1 MPVTPNI
8 QALRF
13 FDKRPFSTRSR
24 NERRSRAQPSPPQ
37 LSTPPPPPTAVQPE
51 QTVHVVD
58 CGSNDLNM
66 QCQRSLSEPPQ
77 SRLNRLRRKTSKW
90 FTNRR
95 PVKDISSLDS
105 SPTLDSPL
113 SREANITANLRPALK
128 PQVESEEDV
137 QRLPRAVH
145 FDGTLE
151 YLEDKFNIVPPWG
164 TCPQWVGIR
173 SSLHYSPSDHAETLS
188 DVYQTDTIIRRAR
201 RHPRR
206 SALPAEYHNNSTT
219 GSSVGS
225 GDASCASPVSQ
236 ISTRRTSLQTSGPES
251 TKNFVIPEHTSS
263 SSDASSASTTV
274 IRHDAKPKLPSVSES
289 FADALKRFPV
299 DEKSPKV
306 RPSKIETIE
315 DISCLKIYL
324 ETFFNERYIEP
335 RSERSIRRQRLYDHL
350 DQSSLS
356 VSEKEELIRQ
366 WEQSE
371 STHLRRLR
379 TLKSTSVVRH
389 ATKGTFNAGFQELRI
404 LGKGNFGQVKLVTD
418 ADHFLTEEP
427 SPCSVD
433 NAPCTTL
440 VRRGSQDP
448 RRMKDYY
455 AMKVIRK
462 AEQIRQCQEAHLRG
476 ERDFLV
482 KAEGSQW
489 IVPLIASFQD
499 NTNLYLV
506 MEFMI
511 GGDFLQY
518 LLRHDILSEEDTKF
532 YMAEMILGIEE
543 THKMGWMHRDV
554 KPDNFLIHSS
564 GHLKIS
570 DFGLAFDNHWS
581 HFNDYYDTIHHS
593 ILTKYDINF
602 KGDAHDERDRARTT
616 RQRHRVRGHTRTGD
630 LSLDM
635 DNAYD
640 IEQLLRTP
648 SRMQKDRPVSIVGTR
663 LYMAPEVVAGHS
675 YDGRCD
681 WWSLGCIIFE
691 CFYSRTPFFCGDKVK
706 TANLIMNHRNTLRF
720 PPGERLSHSGIA
732 YPAPSETAINLMK
745 LLLREQDRRLGSVA
759 YTRRPYR
766 YPRRHHSAPE
776 PSLIAANDAEEIK
789 AHPFFSTIHWDS
801 LHRSRPPFVPEAVE
815 DVAMYFEPEDN
826 LINGIGTSYM
836 SLRERADPKAKP
848 WVNQQLMG
856 PYYERWVAEQRAIE
870 KFQMGFPRWTDR
882 YFEACKKEYGDHW
895 ESFKRHRINETRNA
909 KLRRGIDLD
918 EEINQVFGMRG
929 RVPRPKDIML
939 RDPRWKDRVLERRK
953 VGAFLG
959 YTYRSPRYIFPEV
972 GKEKTPV
979 FSRPTIIP
987 VNDHDDHE

>member
-1 MPVTPNI
+1 MP
-8 QALRF
+8 
-13 FDKRPFSTRSR
+13 S
-24 NERRSRAQPSPPQ
+24 
-37 LSTPPPPPTAVQPE
+37 E

-66 QCQRSLSEPPQ
+66 QCQGSLSEPPQ

-95 PVKDISSLDS
+95 PAK
-105 SPTLDSPL
+105 
-113 SREANITANLRPALK
+113 ALK

-151 YLEDKFNIVPPWG
+151 CVEDKFNIVPPWG

-225 GDASCASPVSQ
+225 ADVSSASPVSQ

-251 TKNFVIPEHTSS
+251 TKNSTIPEHTSS

-274 IRHDAKPKLPSVSES
+274 IHHDAKPKLPSVPES

-306 RPSKIETIE
+306 RPWKIETIE

-404 LGKGNFGQVKLVTD
+404 LGKGSFGQVKLVTD
-418 ADHFLTEEP
+418 AEHFLTEEP
-427 SPCSVD
+427 SPCSLD

-462 AEQIRQCQEAHLRG
+462 AEQIRQCQEARLRG

-518 LLRHDILSEEDTKF
+518 LIRHDILSEEDTKF

-543 THKMGWMHRDV
+543 THKMGWIHRDV

-570 DFGLAFDNHWS
+570 DFGLAFDSHWS
-581 HFNDYYDTIHHS
+581 HFNDYYDTMRHS
-593 ILTKYDINF
+593 ILTKYDINL
-602 KGDAHDERDRARTT
+602 KGDAQDERDKRDERDRARTA
-616 RQRHRVRGHTRTGD
+616 RQRNGVRGHTRTGD

-640 IEQLLRTP
+640 IEQLLRMP
-648 SRMQKDRPVSIVGTR
+648 SRMQKDRPVSCVGTKQ
-663 LYMAPEVVAGHS
+663 YMAPELVAGQP

-681 WWSLGCIIFE
+681 WWSLGCIIFD
-691 CFYSRTPFFCGDKVK
+691 CFYSRTPFICGDKEK
-706 TANLIMNHRNTLRF
+706 TANSIMNHRNTLRF

-745 LLLREQDRRLGSVA
+745 LLLREQDRRLGSAA
-759 YTRRPYR
+759 YTRCR
-766 YPRRHHSAPE
+766 YPKRHRSAPE
-776 PSLIAANDAEEIK
+776 SSVVAANDAEEIK
-789 AHPFFSTIHWDS
+789 AHPFFSTIHWES

-836 SLRERADPKAKP
+836 SLREKADPKAKP

-856 PYYERWVAEQRAIE
+856 PYYEGWVAEQRAIE
-870 KFQMGFPRWTDR
+870 KFRMGFPRWTEK

-895 ESFKRHRINETRNA
+895 EGFKRHRINETRNA

-918 EEINQVFGMRG
+918 EEVNQIFGMRG
-929 RVPRPKDIML
+929 RIPRPKDIIL

>member
-58 CGSNDLNM
+58 CGSNHLNM
-66 QCQRSLSEPPQ
+66 QCQGSLSEPPQ

-95 PVKDISSLDS
+95 PAK
-105 SPTLDSPL
+105 
-113 SREANITANLRPALK
+113 ALK

-137 QRLPRAVH
+137 QKLPRAVH

-151 YLEDKFNIVPPWG
+151 CVKDKFNIVPPWG

-225 GDASCASPVSQ
+225 ADVSSASPVSQ

-251 TKNFVIPEHTSS
+251 TKNSAIPGHTSS

-274 IRHDAKPKLPSVSES
+274 IRHDAKPKLPSVPES

-306 RPSKIETIE
+306 RPWKIETIE

-404 LGKGNFGQVKLVTD
+404 LGKGSFGQVKLVTD
-418 ADHFLTEEP
+418 AEHFLTEEP
-427 SPCSVD
+427 SPCSLD

-462 AEQIRQCQEAHLRG
+462 AEQIRQCQEARLRG

-518 LLRHDILSEEDTKF
+518 LIRHDILSEEDTKF

-543 THKMGWMHRDV
+543 THKMGWIHRDV

-570 DFGLAFDNHWS
+570 DFGLAFDSHWS
-581 HFNDYYDTIHHS
+581 HFNDYYDTMRHS
-593 ILTKYDINF
+593 ILTKYDINL
-602 KGDAHDERDRARTT
+602 KGDAQDERDKRDERDRARTA
-616 RQRHRVRGHTRTGD
+616 RQRNGVRGHTRTGD

-640 IEQLLRTP
+640 IEQLLRMP
-648 SRMQKDRPVSIVGTR
+648 SRMQKNRPVSCVGTKQ
-663 LYMAPEVVAGHS
+663 YMAPELVAGQS

-681 WWSLGCIIFE
+681 WWSLGCIIF
-691 CFYSRTPFFCGDKVK
+691 D
-706 TANLIMNHRNTLRF
+706 
-720 PPGERLSHSGIA
+720 RLSHSGMT

-745 LLLREQDRRLGSVA
+745 LLLREQDRRLGSAA
-759 YTRRPYR
+759 YTRCR
-766 YPRRHHSAPE
+766 YPKRHRSAPE
-776 PSLIAANDAEEIK
+776 SSVVAANDAEDIK
-789 AHPFFSTIHWDS
+789 AHPFFSTIHWES

-836 SLRERADPKAKP
+836 SLREKADPKAKP

-870 KFQMGFPRWTDR
+870 KFRMGFPRWTDK

-895 ESFKRHRINETRNA
+895 EGFKRHRINETRNA

-918 EEINQVFGMRG
+918 EEVNQIFGMRG
-929 RVPRPKDIML
+929 RIPRPKDIIL

>member
-58 CGSNDLNM
+58 CGSNHLNM
-66 QCQRSLSEPPQ
+66 QCQGSLSEPPQ

-95 PVKDISSLDS
+95 PAK
-105 SPTLDSPL
+105 
-113 SREANITANLRPALK
+113 ALK

-151 YLEDKFNIVPPWG
+151 CVEDKFNIVPPWG

-225 GDASCASPVSQ
+225 ADVSSASPVSQ

-251 TKNFVIPEHTSS
+251 TKNSAIPGHTSS

-274 IRHDAKPKLPSVSES
+274 IRHDAKPKLPSVPES

-306 RPSKIETIE
+306 RPWKIETIE

-324 ETFFNERYIEP
+324 ETFFNERYTEP

-356 VSEKEELIRQ
+356 
-366 WEQSE
+366 EQSE

-404 LGKGNFGQVKLVTD
+404 LGKGSFGQVKLVTD
-418 ADHFLTEEP
+418 AEHFLTEEP
-427 SPCSVD
+427 SPCSLD

-462 AEQIRQCQEAHLRG
+462 AEQIRQCQEARLRG

-518 LLRHDILSEEDTKF
+518 LIRHDILSEEETKF

-543 THKMGWMHRDV
+543 THKMGWIHRDV

-570 DFGLAFDNHWS
+570 DFGLAFDSHWS
-581 HFNDYYDTIHHS
+581 HFNDYYDTMRHS
-593 ILTKYDINF
+593 VLTKYDINL
-602 KGDAHDERDRARTT
+602 KGDAQDERDKRDERDRARTA
-616 RQRHRVRGHTRTGD
+616 RQRDGVRGHTRTGD

-640 IEQLLRTP
+640 IEQLLRMP
-648 SRMQKDRPVSIVGTR
+648 SRMQKNRPVSCVGTEQ
-663 LYMAPEVVAGHS
+663 YMAPELVAGQS

-681 WWSLGCIIFE
+681 WWSLGCIIFD
-691 CFYSRTPFFCGDKVK
+691 CFYSRTPFICGDKEK
-706 TANLIMNHRNTLRF
+706 TANSIMNHRNTLRF

-745 LLLREQDRRLGSVA
+745 LLLREQDRRLGSAA
-759 YTRRPYR
+759 YTRCR
-766 YPRRHHSAPE
+766 YPKRHRSAPE
-776 PSLIAANDAEEIK
+776 SSVVAANDAEEIK
-789 AHPFFSTIHWDS
+789 AHPFFSTIHWES

-836 SLRERADPKAKP
+836 SLREKADPKAKP

-870 KFQMGFPRWTDR
+870 KFRMGFPRWTDK

-895 ESFKRHRINETRNA
+895 EGFKRHRINETRNA

-918 EEINQVFGMRG
+918 EEVNQIFGMRG
-929 RVPRPKDIML
+929 RIPRPKDIIL

>member
-37 LSTPPPPPTAVQPE
+37 LSTPPPPPTAVQSE

-66 QCQRSLSEPPQ
+66 QCQGSLSEPPQ

-95 PVKDISSLDS
+95 PAK
-105 SPTLDSPL
+105 
-113 SREANITANLRPALK
+113 ALK

-151 YLEDKFNIVPPWG
+151 CVEDKFNIVPPWG

-225 GDASCASPVSQ
+225 ADVSSASPVSQ

-251 TKNFVIPEHTSS
+251 TKNSVIPQHTSS

-274 IRHDAKPKLPSVSES
+274 IRHDAKPKLPSVPES

-299 DEKSPKV
+299 DENSPKV
-306 RPSKIETIE
+306 RPWKIETIE

-356 VSEKEELIRQ
+356 VSEKEELICQ

-404 LGKGNFGQVKLVTD
+404 LGKGSFGQVKLVTD
-418 ADHFLTEEP
+418 AEHFLTEEP
-427 SPCSVD
+427 SPCSLD

-462 AEQIRQCQEAHLRG
+462 AEQIRQCQEARLRG

-518 LLRHDILSEEDTKF
+518 LIRHDILSEEDTKF

-543 THKMGWMHRDV
+543 THKMGWIHRDV

-570 DFGLAFDNHWS
+570 DFGLAFDSHWS
-581 HFNDYYDTIHHS
+581 HFNDYYDTMRHS
-593 ILTKYDINF
+593 ILTKYDINL
-602 KGDAHDERDRARTT
+602 KGDAQDERDKRDERDRARTA
-616 RQRHRVRGHTRTGD
+616 RQRNGVRGHTRTGD

-640 IEQLLRTP
+640 IEQLLRMP
-648 SRMQKDRPVSIVGTR
+648 SRMQKNRPVSCVGTKQ
-663 LYMAPEVVAGHS
+663 YMAPELVAGQS

-681 WWSLGCIIFE
+681 WWSLGCIIFDVSVDLT
-691 CFYSRTPFFCGDKVK
+691 FTD
-706 TANLIMNHRNTLRF
+706 IMADDLQVLLLKNTLHLRRQREDSQLDY
-720 PPGERLSHSGIA
+720 GERLSHSGIA

-745 LLLREQDRRLGSVA
+745 LLLREQDRRLGSAA
-759 YTRRPYR
+759 YTRCR
-766 YPRRHHSAPE
+766 YPKRHRSAPE
-776 PSLIAANDAEEIK
+776 SSVVAANDAEEIK
-789 AHPFFSTIHWDS
+789 AHPFFSTIHWES

-836 SLRERADPKAKP
+836 SLREKADPKAKP

-870 KFQMGFPRWTDR
+870 KFRMGFPRWTDK

-895 ESFKRHRINETRNA
+895 EGFKRHRINETRNA

-918 EEINQVFGMRG
+918 EEVNQIFGMRG
-929 RVPRPKDIML
+929 RIPRPKDIIL

>member
-58 CGSNDLNM
+58 CGSNHLNM
-66 QCQRSLSEPPQ
+66 QCQGSLSEPPQ

-95 PVKDISSLDS
+95 PAK
-105 SPTLDSPL
+105 
-113 SREANITANLRPALK
+113 ALK

-151 YLEDKFNIVPPWG
+151 CVEDKFNIVPPWG

-219 GSSVGS
+219 GSSVGPAGVS
-225 GDASCASPVSQ
+225 SASPVSQ

-251 TKNFVIPEHTSS
+251 TKNSAIPEHTSS

-274 IRHDAKPKLPSVSES
+274 IRHDAKPKLPSVPES

-306 RPSKIETIE
+306 RPWKIETIE

-404 LGKGNFGQVKLVTD
+404 LGKGSFGQVKLVTD
-418 ADHFLTEEP
+418 AEHFLTEEP
-427 SPCSVD
+427 SPCSLD

-462 AEQIRQCQEAHLRG
+462 AEQIRQCQEARLRG

-518 LLRHDILSEEDTKF
+518 LIRHDILSEEDTKF

-543 THKMGWMHRDV
+543 THKMGWIHRDV

-570 DFGLAFDNHWS
+570 DFGLAFDSHWS
-581 HFNDYYDTIHHS
+581 HFNDYYDTMRHS
-593 ILTKYDINF
+593 ILTKYDINL
-602 KGDAHDERDRARTT
+602 KGDAQDERDKRDERDRARTA
-616 RQRHRVRGHTRTGD
+616 RQRNG
-630 LSLDM
+630 
-635 DNAYD
+635 NA
-640 IEQLLRTP
+640 IKNAKKPAR
-648 SRMQKDRPVSIVGTR
+648 
-663 LYMAPEVVAGHS
+663 
-675 YDGRCD
+675 
-681 WWSLGCIIFE
+681 
-691 CFYSRTPFFCGDKVK
+691 
-706 TANLIMNHRNTLRF
+706 
-720 PPGERLSHSGIA
+720 ERLSHSGMT

-745 LLLREQDRRLGSVA
+745 LLLREQDRRLGSAA
-759 YTRRPYR
+759 YTRCR
-766 YPRRHHSAPE
+766 YPKRHRSAPE
-776 PSLIAANDAEEIK
+776 SSVVAANDAEEIK
-789 AHPFFSTIHWDS
+789 AHPFFSTIHWES

-836 SLRERADPKAKP
+836 SLREKADPKAKP

-870 KFQMGFPRWTDR
+870 KFRMGFPRWTDK

-895 ESFKRHRINETRNA
+895 EGFKRHRTNETRNA

-918 EEINQVFGMRG
+918 EEVNQIFGMRG
-929 RVPRPKDIML
+929 RIPRPKDIIL

>member
-66 QCQRSLSEPPQ
+66 QCQGSLSEPPQ

-95 PVKDISSLDS
+95 PAK
-105 SPTLDSPL
+105 
-113 SREANITANLRPALK
+113 ALK

-151 YLEDKFNIVPPWG
+151 CVEDKFNIVPPWG

-225 GDASCASPVSQ
+225 ADVSSASPVSQ

-251 TKNFVIPEHTSS
+251 TKNSAIPEHTSS

-274 IRHDAKPKLPSVSES
+274 IRHDAKPKLPSVPES

-306 RPSKIETIE
+306 RPWKIETIE

-404 LGKGNFGQVKLVTD
+404 LGKGSFGQVKLVTD
-418 ADHFLTEEP
+418 AEHFLTEEP
-427 SPCSVD
+427 SPCSLD

-462 AEQIRQCQEAHLRG
+462 AEQIRQCQEARLRG

-518 LLRHDILSEEDTKF
+518 LIRHDILSEEDTKF

-543 THKMGWMHRDV
+543 THKMGWIHRDV

-570 DFGLAFDNHWS
+570 DFGLAFDSHWS
-581 HFNDYYDTIHHS
+581 HFNDYYDTMRHS
-593 ILTKYDINF
+593 ILTKYDINL
-602 KGDAHDERDRARTT
+602 KGDAQDERDKRDERDRARTA
-616 RQRHRVRGHTRTGD
+616 RQRNGVRGHTRTGD

-640 IEQLLRTP
+640 IEQLLRMP
-648 SRMQKDRPVSIVGTR
+648 SRMQKNRP
-663 LYMAPEVVAGHS
+663 
-675 YDGRCD
+675 
-681 WWSLGCIIFE
+681 
-691 CFYSRTPFFCGDKVK
+691 CFYSRTPFICGDKEK
-706 TANLIMNHRNTLRF
+706 TANSIMNHRNTLRF

-745 LLLREQDRRLGSVA
+745 LLLREQDRRLGSAA
-759 YTRRPYR
+759 YTRCR
-766 YPRRHHSAPE
+766 YPKRHRSAPE
-776 PSLIAANDAEEIK
+776 SSVVAANDAEEIK
-789 AHPFFSTIHWDS
+789 AHPFFSTIHWES

-836 SLRERADPKAKP
+836 SLREKADPKAKP

-870 KFQMGFPRWTDR
+870 KFRMGFPRWTDK

-895 ESFKRHRINETRNA
+895 EGFKRHRINETRNA

-918 EEINQVFGMRG
+918 EEVNQIFGMRG
-929 RVPRPKDIML
+929 RIPRPKDIIL

>member
-58 CGSNDLNM
+58 CGSNHLNM
-66 QCQRSLSEPPQ
+66 QCQGSLSEPPQ

-95 PVKDISSLDS
+95 PAKDISSLDS
-105 SPTLDSPL
+105 SPTLDSPF

-151 YLEDKFNIVPPWG
+151 CVEDKFNIVPPWG

-225 GDASCASPVSQ
+225 ADVSSASPVSQ

-251 TKNFVIPEHTSS
+251 TKNSAIPGHTSS

-274 IRHDAKPKLPSVSES
+274 IRHDAKPKLPSVPES

-306 RPSKIETIE
+306 RPWKIETIE

-404 LGKGNFGQVKLVTD
+404 LGKGSFGQVKLVTD
-418 ADHFLTEEP
+418 AEHFLTEEP
-427 SPCSVD
+427 SPCSLD

-462 AEQIRQCQEAHLRG
+462 AEQIRQCQEARLRG

-518 LLRHDILSEEDTKF
+518 LIRHDILSEEDTKF

-543 THKMGWMHRDV
+543 THKMGWIHRDV

-570 DFGLAFDNHWS
+570 DFGLAFDSHWS
-581 HFNDYYDTIHHS
+581 HFNDYYDTMRHS
-593 ILTKYDINF
+593 ILTKYDINL
-602 KGDAHDERDRARTT
+602 KGDAQDERDKRDERDRARTA
-616 RQRHRVRGHTRTGD
+616 RQRNGVRGHTRTGD

-640 IEQLLRTP
+640 IEQLLRMP
-648 SRMQKDRPVSIVGTR
+648 SRMQKNRP
-663 LYMAPEVVAGHS
+663 
-675 YDGRCD
+675 
-681 WWSLGCIIFE
+681 
-691 CFYSRTPFFCGDKVK
+691 CFYSRTPFICGDKEK
-706 TANLIMNHRNTLRF
+706 TANSIMNHRNTLRF

-745 LLLREQDRRLGSVA
+745 LLLREQDRRLGSAA
-759 YTRRPYR
+759 YTRCR
-766 YPRRHHSAPE
+766 YPKRHRSAPE
-776 PSLIAANDAEEIK
+776 SSVVAANDAEEIK
-789 AHPFFSTIHWDS
+789 AHPFFSTIHWES

-836 SLRERADPKAKP
+836 SLREKADPKAKP

-870 KFQMGFPRWTDR
+870 KFRMGFPRWTDK

-895 ESFKRHRINETRNA
+895 EGFKRHRINETRNA

-918 EEINQVFGMRG
+918 EEVNQIFGMRG
-929 RVPRPKDIML
+929 RIPRPKDIIL

>member
-1 MPVTPNI
+1 MP
-8 QALRF
+8 ALRF

-66 QCQRSLSEPPQ
+66 QCQGSLSEPPQ

-95 PVKDISSLDS
+95 LAK
-105 SPTLDSPL
+105 
-113 SREANITANLRPALK
+113 ALK

-151 YLEDKFNIVPPWG
+151 CLEDKFNIVPPWG

-219 GSSVGS
+219 GTSVGS
-225 GDASCASPVSQ
+225 ADTSCASPVSQ

-251 TKNFVIPEHTSS
+251 TKNSVIPEHTSS

-404 LGKGNFGQVKLVTD
+404 LGKGTFGRVKLVTD

-691 CFYSRTPFFCGDKVK
+691 CFYSRTPFSCGDKEK

-745 LLLREQDRRLGSVA
+745 LLLREQDRRLGSAA
-759 YTRRPYR
+759 YTRRLYR
-766 YPRRHHSAPE
+766 HPKRHHSAPE
-776 PSLIAANDAEEIK
+776 SSVVAANDAEEIK
-789 AHPFFSTIHWDS
+789 AHPFFSTIHWES

-836 SLRERADPKAKP
+836 SLREKADPKAKP
-848 WVNQQLMG
+848 RVNQQLMG

-870 KFQMGFPRWTDR
+870 KFRMGFPRWTDR

-918 EEINQVFGMRG
+918 EEVNQIFGMRG
-929 RVPRPKDIML
+929 RIPRPKDILL

>member
-66 QCQRSLSEPPQ
+66 QCQGSLSEPPQ

-95 PVKDISSLDS
+95 PAK
-105 SPTLDSPL
+105 
-113 SREANITANLRPALK
+113 ALK

-151 YLEDKFNIVPPWG
+151 CLEDKFNIVPPWG

-225 GDASCASPVSQ
+225 ADVSSASPVSQ

-251 TKNFVIPEHTSS
+251 TINSAIPEHTSS

-274 IRHDAKPKLPSVSES
+274 IRHDAKPKLPSVPES

-306 RPSKIETIE
+306 RPWKIETIE

-389 ATKGTFNAGFQELRI
+389 ANKGTFNAGFQELRI
-404 LGKGNFGQVKLVTD
+404 LGKGSFGQVKLVTD
-418 ADHFLTEEP
+418 AEHFLTEEP
-427 SPCSVD
+427 SPCSLD

-462 AEQIRQCQEAHLRG
+462 AEQIRQCQEARLRG

-518 LLRHDILSEEDTKF
+518 LIRHDILSEEDTKF

-543 THKMGWMHRDV
+543 THKMGWIHRDV

-570 DFGLAFDNHWS
+570 DFGLAFDSHWS
-581 HFNDYYDTIHHS
+581 HFNDYYDTMRHS
-593 ILTKYDINF
+593 ILTKYDINL
-602 KGDAHDERDRARTT
+602 KGDAQDERDKRDERDRARTA
-616 RQRHRVRGHTRTGD
+616 RQRNGVRGHTRTGD

-640 IEQLLRTP
+640 IEQLLRMP
-648 SRMQKDRPVSIVGTR
+648 SRMQKNRP
-663 LYMAPEVVAGHS
+663 
-675 YDGRCD
+675 
-681 WWSLGCIIFE
+681 
-691 CFYSRTPFFCGDKVK
+691 CFYSRTPFICGDKEK
-706 TANLIMNHRNTLRF
+706 TANSIMNHRNTLRF

-745 LLLREQDRRLGSVA
+745 LLLREQDRRLGSAA
-759 YTRRPYR
+759 YTRCR
-766 YPRRHHSAPE
+766 YPKRHRSAPE
-776 PSLIAANDAEEIK
+776 SSVVAANDAEEIK
-789 AHPFFSTIHWDS
+789 AHPFFSTIHWES

-836 SLRERADPKAKP
+836 SLREKADPKAKP

-870 KFQMGFPRWTDR
+870 KFRMGFPRWTDK

-895 ESFKRHRINETRNA
+895 EGFKRHRINETRNA

-918 EEINQVFGMRG
+918 EEVNQIFGMRG
-929 RVPRPKDIML
+929 RMPRPKDIIL

>member
-37 LSTPPPPPTAVQPE
+37 LSTPPPPPTAVQSE

-66 QCQRSLSEPPQ
+66 QCQGSLSEPPQ

-95 PVKDISSLDS
+95 PAKDISSLDS
-105 SPTLDSPL
+105 SPTLDSPF

-151 YLEDKFNIVPPWG
+151 CVEDKFNIVPPWG

-225 GDASCASPVSQ
+225 ADVSSASPVSQ

-251 TKNFVIPEHTSS
+251 IKNSVIPEHTSS

-274 IRHDAKPKLPSVSES
+274 IRHDAKPKLPSVPES

-306 RPSKIETIE
+306 RPWKIETIE

-324 ETFFNERYIEP
+324 ETFFNERYTEP

-404 LGKGNFGQVKLVTD
+404 LGKGSFGQVKLVTD
-418 ADHFLTEEP
+418 AEHFLTEEP
-427 SPCSVD
+427 SPCSLD

-462 AEQIRQCQEAHLRG
+462 AEQIRQCQEARLRG

-518 LLRHDILSEEDTKF
+518 LIRHDILSEEDTKF

-543 THKMGWMHRDV
+543 THKMGWIHRDV

-570 DFGLAFDNHWS
+570 DFGLAFDSHWS
-581 HFNDYYDTIHHS
+581 HFNDYYDTMRHS
-593 ILTKYDINF
+593 ILTKYDINL
-602 KGDAHDERDRARTT
+602 KGDAQDERDERDRARTA
-616 RQRHRVRGHTRTGD
+616 RQRNGVRGHTRTGD

-640 IEQLLRTP
+640 IEQLLRMP
-648 SRMQKDRPVSIVGTR
+648 SRMQKNRP
-663 LYMAPEVVAGHS
+663 
-675 YDGRCD
+675 
-681 WWSLGCIIFE
+681 
-691 CFYSRTPFFCGDKVK
+691 CFYSRTPFICGDKEK
-706 TANLIMNHRNTLRF
+706 TANSIMNHRNTLRF

-745 LLLREQDRRLGSVA
+745 LLLREQDRRLGSAA
-759 YTRRPYR
+759 YTRRLCR
-766 YPRRHHSAPE
+766 YPKRQRSAPE
-776 PSLIAANDAEEIK
+776 SSVVAANDAEEIK
-789 AHPFFSTIHWDS
+789 AHPFFD
-801 LHRSRPPFVPEAVE
+801 
-815 DVAMYFEPEDN
+815 
-826 LINGIGTSYM
+826 GIQWGKG
-836 SLRERADPKAKP
+836 LWKQKAP
-848 WVNQQLMG
+848 
-856 PYYERWVAEQRAIE
+856 
-870 KFQMGFPRWTDR
+870 
-882 YFEACKKEYGDHW
+882 
-895 ESFKRHRINETRNA
+895 
-909 KLRRGIDLD
+909 
-918 EEINQVFGMRG
+918 
-929 RVPRPKDIML
+929 
-939 RDPRWKDRVLERRK
+939 
-953 VGAFLG
+953 
-959 YTYRSPRYIFPEV
+959 
-972 GKEKTPV
+972 
-979 FSRPTIIP
+979 
-987 VNDHDDHE
+987 

>member
-66 QCQRSLSEPPQ
+66 QCQGSLSEPPQ

-95 PVKDISSLDS
+95 PAK
-105 SPTLDSPL
+105 
-113 SREANITANLRPALK
+113 ALK

-151 YLEDKFNIVPPWG
+151 CVEDKFNIVPPWG

-225 GDASCASPVSQ
+225 ADVSSASPVSQ

-251 TKNFVIPEHTSS
+251 TKNSAIPEHTSS

-274 IRHDAKPKLPSVSES
+274 IRHDAKPKLPSVPES

-306 RPSKIETIE
+306 RPWKIETIE

-404 LGKGNFGQVKLVTD
+404 LGKGSFGQVKLVTD
-418 ADHFLTEEP
+418 AEHFLTEEP
-427 SPCSVD
+427 SPCSLD

-462 AEQIRQCQEAHLRG
+462 AEQIRQCQEARLRG

-518 LLRHDILSEEDTKF
+518 LIRHDILSEEDTKF

-543 THKMGWMHRDV
+543 THKMGWIHRDV

-570 DFGLAFDNHWS
+570 DFGLAFDSHWS
-581 HFNDYYDTIHHS
+581 HFNDYYDTMRHS
-593 ILTKYDINF
+593 ILTKYDINL
-602 KGDAHDERDRARTT
+602 KGDAQDERDKRDERDRARTA
-616 RQRHRVRGHTRTGD
+616 RQRNGVRGHTRTGD

-640 IEQLLRTP
+640 IEQLLRMP
-648 SRMQKDRPVSIVGTR
+648 SRMQKNRP
-663 LYMAPEVVAGHS
+663 
-675 YDGRCD
+675 
-681 WWSLGCIIFE
+681 
-691 CFYSRTPFFCGDKVK
+691 CFYSRTPFICGDKEK
-706 TANLIMNHRNTLRF
+706 TANSIMNHRNTLRF

-745 LLLREQDRRLGSVA
+745 LLLREQDRRLGSAA
-759 YTRRPYR
+759 YTRCR
-766 YPRRHHSAPE
+766 YPKRHRSAPE
-776 PSLIAANDAEEIK
+776 SSVVAANDAEEIK
-789 AHPFFSTIHWDS
+789 AHPFFSTIHWES

-836 SLRERADPKAKP
+836 SLREKADPKAKP

-856 PYYERWVAEQRAIE
+856 PYYERWVAEQRVIE
-870 KFQMGFPRWTDR
+870 KFRMGFPRWTDK

-895 ESFKRHRINETRNA
+895 EGFKRHRINETRNA

-918 EEINQVFGMRG
+918 EEVNQIFGMRG
-929 RVPRPKDIML
+929 RIPRPKDIIL

>member
-58 CGSNDLNM
+58 CGSNHLNM
-66 QCQRSLSEPPQ
+66 QCQGSLSEPPQ

-95 PVKDISSLDS
+95 PAKDISSLDS
-105 SPTLDSPL
+105 SPTLDSPF

-151 YLEDKFNIVPPWG
+151 CVEDRFNIVPPWG

-225 GDASCASPVSQ
+225 ADVSSASPVSQ

-251 TKNFVIPEHTSS
+251 IKNSVIPEHTSS

-274 IRHDAKPKLPSVSES
+274 IRHDAKPKLPSVPES

-306 RPSKIETIE
+306 RPWKIETIE

-404 LGKGNFGQVKLVTD
+404 LGKGSFGQVKLVTD
-418 ADHFLTEEP
+418 AEHFLTEEP
-427 SPCSVD
+427 SPCSLD

-462 AEQIRQCQEAHLRG
+462 AEQIRQCQEARLRG

-518 LLRHDILSEEDTKF
+518 LIRHDILSEEDTKF

-543 THKMGWMHRDV
+543 THKMGWIHRDV

-570 DFGLAFDNHWS
+570 DFGLAFDSHWS
-581 HFNDYYDTIHHS
+581 HFNDYYDTMRHS
-593 ILTKYDINF
+593 ILTKYDINL
-602 KGDAHDERDRARTT
+602 KGDAQDERDKRDERDRARTA
-616 RQRHRVRGHTRTGD
+616 RQRNGVRGHTRTGD

-640 IEQLLRTP
+640 IEQLLRMP
-648 SRMQKDRPVSIVGTR
+648 SRMQKNRP
-663 LYMAPEVVAGHS
+663 
-675 YDGRCD
+675 
-681 WWSLGCIIFE
+681 
-691 CFYSRTPFFCGDKVK
+691 CFYSRTPFICGDKEK
-706 TANLIMNHRNTLRF
+706 TANSIMNHRNTLRF

-745 LLLREQDRRLGSVA
+745 LLLREQDRRLGSAA
-759 YTRRPYR
+759 YTRCR
-766 YPRRHHSAPE
+766 YPKRHRSAPE
-776 PSLIAANDAEEIK
+776 SSVVAANDAEEIK
-789 AHPFFSTIHWDS
+789 AHPFFSTIHWES
-801 LHRSRPPFVPEAVE
+801 LHRSRPPFVPGAVE

-836 SLRERADPKAKP
+836 SLREKADPKAKP

-870 KFQMGFPRWTDR
+870 KFRMGFPRWTDK

-895 ESFKRHRINETRNA
+895 EGFKRHRIKETRNA

-918 EEINQVFGMRG
+918 EEVNQIFGMRG
-929 RVPRPKDIML
+929 RTPRPKDIIL

>member
-58 CGSNDLNM
+58 CGSNHLNM
-66 QCQRSLSEPPQ
+66 QCQGSLSEPPQ

-95 PVKDISSLDS
+95 PAKDISSLDS
-105 SPTLDSPL
+105 SPTLDSPF

-151 YLEDKFNIVPPWG
+151 CVEDKFNIVPPWG

-219 GSSVGS
+219 GSSVGPAGVS
-225 GDASCASPVSQ
+225 SASPVSQ

-251 TKNFVIPEHTSS
+251 TKNSAIPEHTSS

-274 IRHDAKPKLPSVSES
+274 IRHDAKPKLPSVPES

-306 RPSKIETIE
+306 RPWKIETIE

-404 LGKGNFGQVKLVTD
+404 LGKGSFGQVKLVTD
-418 ADHFLTEEP
+418 AEHFLTEEP
-427 SPCSVD
+427 SPCSLD

-462 AEQIRQCQEAHLRG
+462 AEQIRQCQEARLRG

-518 LLRHDILSEEDTKF
+518 LIRHDILSEEDTKF

-543 THKMGWMHRDV
+543 THKMGWIHRDV

-570 DFGLAFDNHWS
+570 DFGLAFDSHWS
-581 HFNDYYDTIHHS
+581 HFNDYYDTMRHS
-593 ILTKYDINF
+593 ILTKYDINL
-602 KGDAHDERDRARTT
+602 KGDAQDERDKRDERDRARTA
-616 RQRHRVRGHTRTGD
+616 RQRNGVRGHTRTGD
-630 LSLDM
+630 LSLDI

-640 IEQLLRTP
+640 IEQLLRMP
-648 SRMQKDRPVSIVGTR
+648 SRMQKNRP
-663 LYMAPEVVAGHS
+663 
-675 YDGRCD
+675 
-681 WWSLGCIIFE
+681 
-691 CFYSRTPFFCGDKVK
+691 CFYSRTPFICGDKEK
-706 TANLIMNHRNTLRF
+706 TANSIMNHRNTLRF
-720 PPGERLSHSGIA
+720 PPGERLSHSGMT

-745 LLLREQDRRLGSVA
+745 LLLREQDRRLGSAA
-759 YTRRPYR
+759 YTRCR
-766 YPRRHHSAPE
+766 YPKRHRSAPE
-776 PSLIAANDAEEIK
+776 SSVVAANDAEEIK
-789 AHPFFSTIHWDS
+789 AHPFFSTIHWES

-836 SLRERADPKAKP
+836 SLREKADPKAKP

-870 KFQMGFPRWTDR
+870 KFRMGFPRWTDK

-895 ESFKRHRINETRNA
+895 EGFKRHRTNETRNA

-918 EEINQVFGMRG
+918 EEVNQIFGMRG
-929 RVPRPKDIML
+929 RIPRPKDIIL

>member
-66 QCQRSLSEPPQ
+66 QYQGSLSEPPQ

-95 PVKDISSLDS
+95 PAK
-105 SPTLDSPL
+105 
-113 SREANITANLRPALK
+113 ALK

-151 YLEDKFNIVPPWG
+151 CVEDKFNIVPPWG

-188 DVYQTDTIIRRAR
+188 DVHQTDTIIRRAR

-225 GDASCASPVSQ
+225 ADVSSASPVSQ
-236 ISTRRTSLQTSGPES
+236 SSTRRTSLQTSGPES
-251 TKNFVIPEHTSS
+251 TKNSVIPEYTPS

-324 ETFFNERYIEP
+324 ETFFSERYTEP

-356 VSEKEELIRQ
+356 VSEKQKLIRQ

-404 LGKGNFGQVKLVTD
+404 LGKGSFGQVKLVTD

-427 SPCSVD
+427 SPCSLD

-462 AEQIRQCQEAHLRG
+462 AEQIRQCHEAHLRG

-518 LLRHDILSEEDTKF
+518 LMRHDILSEEDTKF
-532 YMAEMILGIEE
+532 YMAEVILGIEE
-543 THKMGWMHRDV
+543 THKMGWIHRDV

-570 DFGLAFDNHWS
+570 DFGLAFDSHWS
-581 HFNDYYDTIHHS
+581 HFNDYYDTMRHS
-593 ILTKYDINF
+593 ILTKYDINL
-602 KGDAHDERDRARTT
+602 KGDAQDERNERDRARTT
-616 RQRHRVRGHTRTGD
+616 RQRNRVRGHTRTGD

-640 IEQLLRTP
+640 IEQLLRMP
-648 SRMQKDRPVSIVGTR
+648 SRMQKNRPVSIVGTKQ
-663 LYMAPEVVAGHS
+663 YMAPELVAGHS

-745 LLLREQDRRLGSVA
+745 LLLREQDRRLGSAA
-759 YTRRPYR
+759 YTRRLYR
-766 YPRRHHSAPE
+766 YPKRHHSAPE
-776 PSLIAANDAEEIK
+776 SIVVAANDAEEIK
-789 AHPFFSTIHWDS
+789 AHPFFSTIHWES

-836 SLRERADPKAKP
+836 SLREKADPKAKP

-870 KFQMGFPRWTDR
+870 KFRMGFPRWTDK

-895 ESFKRHRINETRNA
+895 EGFKRHRINETRNA

-918 EEINQVFGMRG
+918 EEVNQIFGMRG
-929 RVPRPKDIML
+929 RTPRPKDMIL